1 MAKLTLG
8 QKLADMLAR
17 GMGSWSFLI
26 IQTTILV
33 IWIVWNTVT
42 GYEFDP
48 YPFVFLN
55 LVLSFQAAYAAPI
68 IMMSSNRQ
76 EEIDRTR
83 SINIYNLEKSQHKNI
98 ENLVRHI
105 DQHFHQ
111 LNKRLDAVET
121 KQSEKSS
128 ASSQSE

>member
-8 QKLADMLAR
+8 QKFADKLAR

-26 IQTTILV
+26 IQTAMLA
-33 IWIVWNTVT
+33 IWIVWNTLT
-42 GYEFDP
+42 GLEFDP

-55 LVLSFQAAYAAPI
+55 LILSFQAAYAAPI

-76 EEIDRTR
+76 EEIDRAR
-83 SINIYNLEKSQHKNI
+83 SINIYTLEKSQHKNI

-111 LNKRLDAVET
+111 LNSRLDAIES
-121 KQSEKSS
+121 KQCEKNSV
-128 ASSQSE
+128 SSQI